1 MDMIFVSTKAQL
13 GFGMPLFLQSFAL
26 FFVVSPT
33 ITGGLWLRPQSRF
46 IAKIVNIYSYV
57 TKLDKPDSWLY
68 IPWPYR
74 DIKSKIS
81 VPSDSIFLSGILQ
94 HLLFV
99 ILGNQGSQI
108 QLSQWLHIK
117 VLTDFVYF
125 KEIFNRQLSFYE
137 QFQVHWAK
145 KDNIFLANRFQSI
158 QNKCPVIY
166 FLRLRCVNKRNTS
179 YFAQLLNEIG

>member
-1 MDMIFVSTKAQL
+1 MYMIFVSTKAQL

-26 FFVVSPT
+26 FFVVFPI

-46 IAKIVNIYSYV
+46 IVEIVNIYSYV
-57 TKLDKPDSWLY
+57 TRLY
-68 IPWPYR
+68 ILWPYR
-74 DIKSKIS
+74 VIKSKIS

-108 QLSQWLHIK
+108 QLSQWMHIK

-125 KEIFNRQLSFYE
+125 KEIFTRQLSFYE

-145 KDNIFLANRFQSI
+145 KDNIFLTNRFQSI
-158 QNKCPVIY
+158 QKKCPVIY
-166 FLRLRCVNKRNTS
+166 FIRLCHCDV
-179 YFAQLLNEIG
+179 